1 MKIININGPIN
12 SGKTTISKIIAENL
26 PNSLFVEVD
35 ELTTDE
41 ENERYFPNF
50 EARIAERLRR
60 LFEKIETALSEQQV
74 DFLIFAY
81 PMYPQLYSKITER
94 ICKRASFFVIT
105 LCPPLGS
112 LFDEPRESSVRCLGT
127 PAD

>member
-81 PMYPQLYSKITER
+81 PMYP
-94 ICKRASFFVIT
+94 
-105 LCPPLGS
+105 
-112 LFDEPRESSVRCLGT
+112 
-127 PAD
+127 